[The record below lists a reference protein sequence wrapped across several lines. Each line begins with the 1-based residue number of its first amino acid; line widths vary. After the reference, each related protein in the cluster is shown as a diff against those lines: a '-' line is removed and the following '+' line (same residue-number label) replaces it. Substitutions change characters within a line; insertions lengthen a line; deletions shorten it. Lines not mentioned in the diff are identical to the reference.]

1 MQYSERLARKSRSHR
16 NRHNGH
22 INSFKL
28 RVMKS
33 GNGFEDSRGVHY
45 AEGIVAQRKVQF
57 HRHEEPVIVPSICR
71 VRVG

>member
-22 INSFKL
+22 INAFKL
-28 RVMKS
+28 SVMKS

-45 AEGIVAQRKVQF
+45 AEGIVAQRKVQ
-57 HRHEEPVIVPSICR
+57 EAPVIVPSICR